1 MKYDQNAKYI
11 SVIIAFQNKQKEK
24 NAKLI
29 GDYFRKS
36 KVPNAPISIALAN
49 LNKDNEDKIKK
60 LNELIKDIN
69 TSVNHVQT
77 YIDLAKEKE
86 NEVQSDMKK
95 LIRYDNYTSIL
106 RIYLE
111 KFNKVFNDLTEIRN
125 EFNRLKDDLIKNK
138 FNITYKLLQNIRSKY
153 SSFLIKRRKLA
164 NTINEKQSNSTLY
177 KSIDKYKI
185 LKQSIIAKLNAA
197 KLNAAKAAKVIAITN
212 AIANSQQKS
221 KTLET
226 PLKNHNKGDKIAI
239 STAATTNSK
248 KISPETSETLNT
260 TNTTKET
267 LPEEPGSNTS
277 DILDGL
283 TPKEGLKLQNTSIS
297 QKSSEIL
304 GLSDKEKKET
314 EKIDISN
321 ALIMS
326 KKIKNVFYVVLP
338 IVGSMYY
345 LFNFNSNQNVLDYY
359 LRATESNRAFGILND
374 AIYISN
380 FINKNLWVSL
390 LLLTILICIFI
401 FLFRNEHSKN
411 VSDTHFSF
419 ITMFLGISSFINYD
433 YRAIFLIL
441 IIDFLIQ
448 KNNRKILAT
457 SIVFT
462 YSSPTLLHGYE
473 KYYYLVQNDQFFYF
487 DYSFY
492 LLTALLILYI
502 WKYIF
507 SNSKINFR

>member
-60 LNELIKDIN
+60 LNELIKNIN

-111 KFNKVFNDLTEIRN
+111 KFNKVFNDLTEIRD
-125 EFNRLKDDLIKNK
+125 EFNRLKDNLIENN

-177 KSIDKYKI
+177 KSIDKYKK

-197 KLNAAKAAKVIAITN
+197 KLNAAKAAKVIAITD

-226 PLKNHNKGDKIAI
+226 PLKNYNKGDKIAI

-248 KISPETSETLNT
+248 KISPEALNTSETLKT
-260 TNTTKET
+260 TITTKET
-267 LPEEPGSNTS
+267 QSVENPGEPGENPGSNTS
-277 DILDGL
+277 DIPEALK
-283 TPKEGLKLQNTSIS
+283 PQEGLKLPNTSIS
-297 QKSSEIL
+297 QKSPVLL
-304 GLSDKEKKET
+304 GLSDKEKRAA
-314 EKIDISN
+314 EKIAISN
-321 ALIMS
+321 AAIMS
-326 KKIKNVFYVVLP
+326 KKIKK
-338 IVGSMYY
+338 
-345 LFNFNSNQNVLDYY
+345 
-359 LRATESNRAFGILND
+359 E
-374 AIYISN
+374 
-380 FINKNLWVSL
+380 K
-390 LLLTILICIFI
+390 
-401 FLFRNEHSKN
+401 
-411 VSDTHFSF
+411 
-419 ITMFLGISSFINYD
+419 
-433 YRAIFLIL
+433 
-441 IIDFLIQ
+441 
-448 KNNRKILAT
+448 KILQQSENAQKAIAIT
-457 SIVFT
+457 NAI
-462 YSSPTLLHGYE
+462 
-473 KYYYLVQNDQFFYF
+473 
-487 DYSFY
+487 
-492 LLTALLILYI
+492 
-502 WKYIF
+502 
-507 SNSKINFR
+507 NSKERILDDKFKKI